1 MGVVASTPDATA
13 MIGATGAAQVA
24 AISGGTAAET
34 ANAIRQSLQDQVQ
47 HTQTTVL
54 ETKQQTEEKVNFM
67 TKFAK
72 RVKEWKDTHMQWASS
87 NAQWRID
94 LSTKITHHSQTM
106 ARFHLSMVKFMAVMA
121 RFYPIIKIAVILI
134 MIFSNALQYIIMIF
148 AGIAIAFLVVI
159 YKILSLPGLI
169 YLPIAS
175 YWMAMDFCP
184 FLVYSIVFTILFLVI
199 AALCLF
205 LAFLNVITSGGMHNF
220 LFCENSPAGW
230 YKMTN
235 YHMKNIYSREFF
247 CSKPCMRGY
256 APDVTGSFCERQK
269 RTAPNYCPQASVMRI
284 FTGAGRKDRKVGY
297 SAFNTA
303 INVNYR
309 TSMPIEREK
318 MLKEHFISMKKYME
332 SCNDG
337 LNRYNGVTKTI
348 CANIDVIEKYNL
360 YGFKKND
367 IERMKLACA
376 QSFCNSVN
384 SYPFCAGL
392 SGISKDPDET
402 LIKLLVK
409 YFTSI
414 IIFLIVI
421 ITFMRILNEN

>member
-1 MGVVASTPDATA
+1 MALSVPDVAAATF
-13 MIGATGAAQVA
+13 ATGAANVA
-24 AISGGTAAET
+24 AITGGNAQDAMQASLTLANAKAEQAQDVALEVKDQAET
-34 ANAIRQSLQDQVQ
+34 
-47 HTQTTVL
+47 
-54 ETKQQTEEKVNFM
+54 KVNFL
-67 TKFAK
+67 TKFA
-72 RVKEWKDTHMQWASS
+72 RDVKKWTDQKMAWASS

-94 LSTKITHHSQTM
+94 LSTKIAHHSQTM
-106 ARFHLSMVKFMAVMA
+106 ARFHLNMVRFMATMA

-134 MIFSNALQYIIMIF
+134 MIFSNALHYIIMFF
-148 AGIAIAFLVVI
+148 AGLAIALLVVI
-159 YKILSLPGLI
+159 YKIFSMPGLI
-169 YLPIAS
+169 YIPICM
-175 YWMAMDFCP
+175 YWTVMDFCP
-184 FLVYSIVFTILFLVI
+184 FLLYTLVFTVLFLVI
-199 AALCLF
+199 AAFCLL
-205 LAFLNVITSGGMHNF
+205 LAFVNVITSGGMHNF

-284 FTGAGRKDRKVGY
+284 FTGDGRKDRKVGY
-297 SAFNTA
+297 SAYNTA

-332 SCNDG
+332 GCNDG

-348 CANIDVIEKYNL
+348 CANIDIIEKYNL

-392 SGISKDPDET
+392 SGISKDPDEM

-409 YFTSI
+409 YFISI

-421 ITFMRILNEN
+421 MTFMRILNEN

>member
-13 MIGATGAAQVA
+13 MIGATGGAQVA
-24 AISGGTAAET
+24 ATTGQTGAMVAGNAVERAQENLHQAQDAAQTQKGQAET
-34 ANAIRQSLQDQVQ
+34 
-47 HTQTTVL
+47 
-54 ETKQQTEEKVNFM
+54 KVNFL
-67 TKFAK
+67 TEFAK
-72 RVKEWKDTHMQWASS
+72 RVKEWTEQKTKWASET
-87 NAQWRID
+87 AQWRID
-94 LSTKITHHSQTM
+94 LATKIAQHTQWMSTTY
-106 ARFHLSMVKFMAVMA
+106 ANVLTFMASMA

-134 MIFSNALQYIIMIF
+134 MIFSNALHYIIMFF
-148 AGIAIAFLVVI
+148 AGLAIALLVVI
-159 YKILSLPGLI
+159 YKIFSLPGLI
-169 YLPIAS
+169 YIPIVM
-175 YWMAMDFCP
+175 YWWAMDFCP
-184 FLVYSIVFTILFLVI
+184 FLLYTVVFTILFLVI
-199 AALCLF
+199 AAFCLI
-205 LAFLNVITSGGMHNF
+205 LAFINVITSGGMHSF

-297 SAFNTA
+297 SPYNTA

-309 TSMPIEREK
+309 TSMPLEREK

-348 CANIDVIEKYNL
+348 CANIDVIEKFNL
-360 YGFKKND
+360 YGFKKKD
-367 IERMKLACA
+367 IDRMKLACA

-392 SGISKDPDET
+392 SGISKDPDEM

-421 ITFMRILNEN
+421 VTFMRILNEN

>member
-1 MGVVASTPDATA
+1 M
-13 MIGATGAAQVA
+13 
-24 AISGGTAAET
+24 
-34 ANAIRQSLQDQVQ
+34 
-47 HTQTTVL
+47 
-54 ETKQQTEEKVNFM
+54 
-67 TKFAK
+67 
-72 RVKEWKDTHMQWASS
+72 
-87 NAQWRID
+87 
-94 LSTKITHHSQTM
+94 
-106 ARFHLSMVKFMAVMA
+106 
-121 RFYPIIKIAVILI
+121 
-134 MIFSNALQYIIMIF
+134 
-148 AGIAIAFLVVI
+148 
-159 YKILSLPGLI
+159 
-169 YLPIAS
+169 
-175 YWMAMDFCP
+175 YWTAMDFAP
-184 FLVYSIVFTILFLVI
+184 FLVYSIVFTVLFLVI
-199 AALCLF
+199 AVFCLL
-205 LAFLNVITSGGMHNF
+205 LAFVNVITSGGMHNF

-247 CSKPCMRGY
+247 CSKPCMKGY

-269 RTAPNYCPQASVMRI
+269 RTVPNYCPQASVMRI
-284 FTGAGRKDRKVGY
+284 FTGDGRKDRKVGY
-297 SAFNTA
+297 SPFNTA
-303 INVNYR
+303 INMNYR

-360 YGFKKND
+360 YGFKKKD

-384 SYPFCAGL
+384 SYPFCANL
-392 SGISKDPDET
+392 SGISKDADEM

-421 ITFMRILNEN
+421 MTFMRILNEH